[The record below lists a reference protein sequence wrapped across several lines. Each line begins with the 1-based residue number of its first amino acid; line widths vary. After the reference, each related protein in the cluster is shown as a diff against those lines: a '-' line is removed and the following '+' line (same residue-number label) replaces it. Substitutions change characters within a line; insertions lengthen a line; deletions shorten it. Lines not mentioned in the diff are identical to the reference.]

1 MRGQKSQFVA
11 IEPAVW
17 RASLDYAEFQAS
29 LGLYGGESLQ
39 GLQKEAALL
48 TP

>member
-1 MRGQKSQFVA
+1 MRGEKRQFVA
-11 IEPAVW
+11 VEPAV
-17 RASLDYAEFQAS
+17 RRVSLDDAEFQAS
-29 LGLYGGESLQ
+29 LRLYSDSLQ